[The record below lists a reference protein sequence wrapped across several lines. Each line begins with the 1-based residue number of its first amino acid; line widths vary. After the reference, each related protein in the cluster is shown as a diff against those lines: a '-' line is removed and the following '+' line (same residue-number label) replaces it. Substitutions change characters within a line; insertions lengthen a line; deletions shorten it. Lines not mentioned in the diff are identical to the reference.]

1 MPIVGEGEVLTL
13 RAPAEG
19 EVLHCP
25 LGDADPTSYILERG
39 PDVQLVSPSVD
50 RRWIGTGGV
59 YQDGERLSG
68 MTLNATG
75 ALSLYFVVDGDVP
88 LNVVLTGS
96 GGAWQVLAPSTLA
109 NGTNVIELTP
119 PESGTASFEFD
130 HLDGRVFL
138 RLSSLE
144 A

>member
-1 MPIVGEGEVLTL
+1 MT
-13 RAPAEG
+13 
-19 EVLHCP
+19 
-25 LGDADPTSYILERG
+25 
-39 PDVQLVSPSVD
+39 SPSVD
-50 RRWIGTGGV
+50 RRWIGAGGV
-59 YQDGERLSG
+59 YQDGERLAG
-68 MTLNATG
+68 MSLNTTG
-75 ALSLYFVVDGDVP
+75 ALPLHLDVDGEVP
-88 LNVVLTGS
+88 LNVVITGS
-96 GGAWQVLAPSTLA
+96 GAAWQIVAPSTLS